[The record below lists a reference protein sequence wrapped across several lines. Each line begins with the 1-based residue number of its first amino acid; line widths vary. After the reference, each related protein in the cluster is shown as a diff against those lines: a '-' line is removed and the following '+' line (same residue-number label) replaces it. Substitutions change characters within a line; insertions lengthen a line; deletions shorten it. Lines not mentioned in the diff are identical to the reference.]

1 MTGRNDQEETPN
13 GNASGHQT
21 QQGVLWGDSKVR
33 GNKTKSRQVW
43 FYQTEKLL
51 RCPAKTSLQRQFT
64 EWKTAFANY
73 TFDAVKGAEEMVL
86 FLGRLLCKHEDQE
99 KEECVDTCL

>member
-1 MTGRNDQEETPN
+1 MEMLRGIR
-13 GNASGHQT
+13 

-33 GNKTKSRQVW
+33 GNKTKIRQVW

-73 TFDAVKGAEEMVL
+73 TFDAVIGC
-86 FLGRLLCKHEDQE
+86 LLCKHEDQE